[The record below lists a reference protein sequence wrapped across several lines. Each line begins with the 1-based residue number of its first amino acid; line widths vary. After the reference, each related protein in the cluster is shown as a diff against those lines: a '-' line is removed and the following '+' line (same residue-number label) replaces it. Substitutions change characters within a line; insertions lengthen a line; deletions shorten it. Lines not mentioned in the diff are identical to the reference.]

1 MKNILAFL
9 VFSALLF
16 AAGAGDFSR
25 AREMFFENNLA
36 LKIENQKVRE
46 AEIKKDK
53 TLSLFLPSVDLDFT
67 YTRLNDKIQID
78 KNLPVSLPPPLPPV
92 KTQIPV
98 KIPLSS
104 DTTKKAALSFVWPI
118 FTGGKILAAR
128 KASLAAEEVAKSS
141 RQEFVDKSLIDLI
154 RAYYGVILA
163 REVLSVQGKKEQTL
177 KLHLEN
183 TQKRFS
189 QGQISNTEVLHA
201 KVAYFE
207 ALAQKEDAQSD
218 VSIAAS
224 SLEYL
229 LGGEF
234 SPSGELPLVQL
245 PQDLSLSEH
254 ALLSKTAALSDMAKA
269 GKQAA
274 AGRFLP
280 DVYLFGKRELIKQD
294 LTLLEPLW
302 AAGVGV
308 KLNLMSRDAHV
319 RELEL
324 AKLKELQA
332 NLATLQAQ
340 EALKTAQKIKKE
352 ELLKLRHK
360 EQTLKATIELA
371 LDALNSRQKAYK
383 AGLATSFDVV
393 DSSLSV
399 SRARL
404 AIAKTRYDE
413 VIAVAK
419 LLEAYGRLDEFER
432 YVK

>member
-1 MKNILAFL
+1 M
-9 VFSALLF
+9 LF

-67 YTRLNDKIQID
+67 YTKLNDKIQIN

-92 KTQIPV
+92 STQIPV
-98 KIPLSS
+98 KIPLSG
-104 DTTKKAALSFVWPI
+104 DTTKKAALSFVWPV

-128 KASLAAEEVAKSS
+128 KASLAAADVAKSS
-141 RQEFVDKSLIDLI
+141 RREFVDKSLIDLI

-163 REVLSVQGKKEQTL
+163 REVLSVQGEKEQTL

-218 VSIAAS
+218 VLIALS

-245 PQDLSLSEH
+245 PQDLSLSGH

-269 GKQAA
+269 SKQAA

-308 KLNLMSRDAHV
+308 KLNLISREADA

-413 VIAVAK
+413 IIAVAK
-419 LLEAYGRLDEFER
+419 LLEAYGRLDDFER